1 MFIIFRFIFGQT
13 CFGTTVICDRQNGLV
28 EVGIMQ
34 FEVGKVKSGKTLDRR
49 SGRSKDV
56 AYGKKEKM
64 AAMAILAWQEELG
77 ASMATSGVT
86 LWAKW
91 HQNNQHVRNDSGR
104 SGMDRKRGNTWPSG
118 SPHPPLL
125 ISVHMSPKVLHPSIP
140 S

>member
-1 MFIIFRFIFGQT
+1 
-13 CFGTTVICDRQNGLV
+13 
-28 EVGIMQ
+28 MQ

-118 SPHPPLL
+118 SPPPTPPNLRTYVTKSTSPFN
-125 ISVHMSPKVLHPSIP
+125 SVLVRVK
-140 S
+140 